1 MTRFLLFGLLL
12 ACLFYTFQANP
23 LPQDATQMPPGSDF
37 DRIAERTK
45 EIWNNAKG
53 AIEERVQKFMNDPS
67 VSDALERA
75 KSLLNQGGES
85 IRKEAEK
92 IGDKFND

>member
-1 MTRFLLFGLLL
+1 MTRFLLFGVLL

-23 LPQDATQMPPGSDF
+23 LPQDATQQPSGSDF
-37 DRIAERTK
+37 ERIAEKTK

-53 AIEERVQKFMNDPS
+53 AIEDRVQKFMNDPT
-67 VSDALERA
+67 VNDALERA

-92 IGDKFND
+92 IGEKLND

>member
-1 MTRFLLFGLLL
+1 MTRFLLFGVLL

-23 LPQDATQMPPGSDF
+23 LPQDATQQSPGSDF
-37 DRIAERTK
+37 DRIAEKTK

-53 AIEERVQKFMNDPS
+53 AIEERVQKFMNDPT
-67 VSDALERA
+67 VNDALGRA

>member
-1 MTRFLLFGLLL
+1 MTRFLLFGVLL

-23 LPQDATQMPPGSDF
+23 LPQDATQQPSGSDF
-37 DRIAERTK
+37 DRIAEKTK

-53 AIEERVQKFMNDPS
+53 AIEDRVQKFVNDPT
-67 VSDALERA
+67 VNDALERA

-92 IGDKFND
+92 IGEKFND